1 MLEKPANSFFFFI
14 EKSFYFLSAAKRW
27 LLCKA
32 LMLLWIIVSES
43 ISKALCNLELTAK
56 PMIQF
61 SHGSGSGFLHINYLN
76 TKKKKKLI
84 NKKWINISICFYT
97 FNWIFNVFLYFF
109 NYIYYIIVFLNM
121 SFRQSFLWK
130 LTKLYL

>member
-1 MLEKPANSFFFFI
+1 
-14 EKSFYFLSAAKRW
+14 
-27 LLCKA
+27 
-32 LMLLWIIVSES
+32 
-43 ISKALCNLELTAK
+43 
-56 PMIQF
+56 MIQF

-76 TKKKKKLI
+76 TKKKKLI